1 MRLTR
6 PLLSVLVAMGAVWLG
21 DGRQCQAESSGQVE
35 LVISRW
41 AGPHADDQAEL
52 LKEFEKSTGIKVR
65 MDAIDYGQLRQK
77 QILNMGGKTRAYDL
91 VWAQEVWLP
100 EYVAA
105 GYLRPLDE
113 YVKDEAL
120 GGKDFDFGD
129 FQPSLVKIAT
139 VAGKLYGLPTFV
151 QTPLMVYNQEMLGKA
166 GVPAPKTWEE
176 TLSAAKKLHDKG
188 TGIALPAKQGLAA
201 VDIWIALDR
210 SNKGDYFD
218 PAGKLKLVTPEN
230 IETAK
235 FWKDLSNVS
244 MRGSTNW
251 HFDDV
256 NKAIEFGQAD
266 LGITIS
272 GLVGA
277 LEDPK
282 ESKVAGKL
290 GYAALPYKNRP
301 FGTLSVWNWCVTADG
316 KHPREAYQLAAWLT
330 SKATERKLSQKNGQ
344 ISARQSVLKD
354 PELIAK
360 SPWLPAVSEALTNA
374 GTQPRTKNAPKLM
387 DAMESALSRIA
398 AGNADP
404 QKELETVQAQLA
416 ADFP

>member
-6 PLLSVLVAMGAVWLG
+6 SLLSGLLAIGAVWLG
-21 DGRQCQAESSGQVE
+21 NENRCQAETSGQIE

-52 LKEFEKSTGIKVR
+52 LKEFERSTGIKVR

-77 QILNMGGKTRAYDL
+77 QILNMSGKTGAYDL

-100 EYVAA
+100 QYVAA
-105 GYLRPLDE
+105 GYLRSLDE
-113 YVKDEAL
+113 YVKDESL
-120 GGKDFDFGD
+120 GGDDLDLGD
-129 FQPSLVKIAT
+129 FQPSLIKIAT
-139 VAGKLYGLPTFV
+139 VEGKLYGLPTFV
-151 QTPLMVYNQEMLGKA
+151 QTPLMAYNKEALSKA
-166 GVPAPKTWEE
+166 GIQAPKTWEE
-176 TLSAAKKLHDKG
+176 TLSAAKKLHGQG

-201 VDIWIALDR
+201 VDVWIALDR

-218 PAGKLKLVTPEN
+218 NAGKLKLTTSEN
-230 IETAK
+230 LETAK
-235 FWKDLSNVS
+235 FWKNLAAVS

-256 NKAIEFGQAD
+256 NKAIEFGQAG

-272 GLVGA
+272 GLAGA
-277 LEDPK
+277 LENPA
-282 ESKVAGKL
+282 ESKVAGKV
-290 GYAALPYKNRP
+290 GYAALPYKVLP

-316 KHPREAYQLAAWLT
+316 KHPREAYQLAVWLT
-330 SKATERKLSQKNGQ
+330 SKAIEKELSLKNGQ
-344 ISARQSVLKD
+344 ISARQSLLKD
-354 PELIAK
+354 PELVAK

-374 GTQPRTKNAPKLM
+374 DTQPRTKNAPKLM
-387 DAMESALSRIA
+387 DAMQSALSRIA

-404 QKELETVQAQLA
+404 QKELETVQTQLA